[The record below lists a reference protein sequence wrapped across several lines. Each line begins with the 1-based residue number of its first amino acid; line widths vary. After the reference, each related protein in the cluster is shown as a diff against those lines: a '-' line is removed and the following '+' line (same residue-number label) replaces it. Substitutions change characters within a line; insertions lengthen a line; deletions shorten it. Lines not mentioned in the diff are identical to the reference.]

1 MTSYAILCDGGGVVF
16 LIYLFF
22 FGVVFL
28 IINFF
33 FGVVFLFIA
42 LMCTYNVSSG

>member
-1 MTSYAILCDGGGVVF
+1 MTSCAILCDGGGVVF
-16 LIYLFF
+16 LIYF
-22 FGVVFL
+22 
-28 IINFF
+28 FF